1 MTAVNL
7 PINAVHVP
15 NSVLVAAQFFK
26 LRRSSVA
33 MSATRCAEGNCGVV
47 LSGECC
53 DRLSGSIS
61 ERKCAKMR
69 WASFV
74 ILRQPILSRVFSTNL
89 FVRIESYNFALCPW
103 SNPLS
108 SGSVMLT
115 HRWRTLLTVIV
126 VGCLLSISLIVL
138 TESNSDSEYVTF
150 GTPHHSSLYDAN
162 ETSLLENVCK
172 LPIIEPSEKDIEDY
186 VEHYRELHCNSDM
199 PNIASL
205 DDKGLL
211 IVHKEMEV
219 WKRSRTPPFKC
230 FYRGLGGGLYPSIM
244 KYEWIGKK
252 VEVHLNVPTAVPF
265 DQFVVQCYNM
275 SLIGYMNS
283 SPRTNDSMIFE
294 RAFATFSNKF
304 QEKHDKMLSSKK
316 NARKMEIFEKA
327 SSEHPSL
334 SILVLDS
341 TSRTQFLRHMKS
353 TVEYMKQ
360 LGFVFLEGYTKV
372 GDNSAVNLL
381 PILAGKSILPQIGG
395 NGEEVIPDGTIVDLE
410 ATNFLWDMMKERR
423 CVTMLN
429 DDILDIRRGL
439 FHYPNVT
446 FTGFKRPPTH
456 FYYRPFHLFNTRH
469 LVNPK
474 VNAEVYLD
482 IWESFS
488 RNFKNFCHFS
498 FNFLTGL
505 SHDDPSYIESI
516 DQRLRQVTPL
526 ETLRNFFLS
535 ADSSSLERLF
545 AAGLMS
551 STVFVIM
558 GDHGNRIASIQRTYV
573 GRIEERSPL
582 FSIRLPDEF
591 ANHNK
596 ERVANLLRNAKRL
609 TSNFDVHQTLKDIA
623 KARWRRDRPLHER
636 IGKLNLRRGKNSCK
650 VASPKGQM
658 GRGGVISKRTA
669 VKKEAESEEGKELV
683 QSGIAEGSDGKRRE
697 VLKLVKNHLSRY
709 ACLEAIGMRPVGETL
724 DAFAINQMVRH
735 GLRDQNNWPS
745 VQRAKA
751 ALEIFFF
758 ELNITVPLT
767 FSLNGTQPKVGVL
780 FRVKHYVKE
789 QTFSLAGKPFLYD
802 APPSCN
808 VQSLD
813 SLCSQCAALSV
824 SRESLSA

>member
-1 MTAVNL
+1 
-7 PINAVHVP
+7 
-15 NSVLVAAQFFK
+15 
-26 LRRSSVA
+26 
-33 MSATRCAEGNCGVV
+33 
-47 LSGECC
+47 
-53 DRLSGSIS
+53 
-61 ERKCAKMR
+61 
-69 WASFV
+69 
-74 ILRQPILSRVFSTNL
+74 
-89 FVRIESYNFALCPW
+89 
-103 SNPLS
+103 
-108 SGSVMLT
+108 
-115 HRWRTLLTVIV
+115 
-126 VGCLLSISLIVL
+126 
-138 TESNSDSEYVTF
+138 
-150 GTPHHSSLYDAN
+150 
-162 ETSLLENVCK
+162 
-172 LPIIEPSEKDIEDY
+172 
-186 VEHYRELHCNSDM
+186 M

-244 KYEWIGKK
+244 KYERIGKK
-252 VEVHLNVPTAVPF
+252 VE
-265 DQFVVQCYNM
+265 
-275 SLIGYMNS
+275 
-283 SPRTNDSMIFE
+283 
-294 RAFATFSNKF
+294 
-304 QEKHDKMLSSKK
+304 
-316 NARKMEIFEKA
+316 
-327 SSEHPSL
+327 EHPSL

-516 DQRLRQVTPL
+516 DQRLR
-526 ETLRNFFLS
+526 
-535 ADSSSLERLF
+535 
-545 AAGLMS
+545 
-551 STVFVIM
+551 
-558 GDHGNRIASIQRTYV
+558 
-573 GRIEERSPL
+573 
-582 FSIRLPDEF
+582 
-591 ANHNK
+591 
-596 ERVANLLRNAKRL
+596 L

-636 IGKLNLRRGKNSCK
+636 IGRGKSLLDERVEKERSCED
-650 VASPKGQM
+650 A
-658 GRGGVISKRTA
+658 
-669 VKKEAESEEGKELV
+669 
-683 QSGIAEGSDGKRRE
+683 GIPPNFCLCMERQK
-697 VLKLVKNHLSRY
+697 LSR
-709 ACLEAIGMRPVGETL
+709 V
-724 DAFAINQMVRH
+724 NS
-735 GLRDQNNWPS
+735 WPS

-767 FSLNGTQPKVGVL
+767 FSLNGTQPKFVL
-780 FRVKHYVKE
+780 S
-789 QTFSLAGKPFLYD
+789 TSLPIK
-802 APPSCN
+802 
-808 VQSLD
+808 
-813 SLCSQCAALSV
+813 
-824 SRESLSA
+824 